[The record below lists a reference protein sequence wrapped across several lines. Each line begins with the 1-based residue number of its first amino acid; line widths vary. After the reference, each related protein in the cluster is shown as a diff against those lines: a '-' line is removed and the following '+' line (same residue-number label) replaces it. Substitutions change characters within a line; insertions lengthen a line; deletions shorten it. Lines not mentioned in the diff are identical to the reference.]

1 MRSFA
6 VRLLMSWYYESKV
19 ELDDAK
25 SLIKKVERP
34 ECLAKI
40 ETEVCQSRNVRD
52 RSEDNW

>member
-52 RSEDNW
+52 RSEDN